1 MKPKKI
7 NVRIEDV
14 LQELKEVFER
24 EDVSMCTH
32 LSHILSEYKEI
43 SDVTDKEFLFLIQKY
58 KCMLELDENIE
69 GRIIDE
75 TWDYTATDDAWGIDD
90 EEF

>member
-1 MKPKKI
+1 MKPKK
-7 NVRIEDV
+7 NNQIEEI
-14 LQELKEVFER
+14 LQELKEIFSR

-43 SDVTDKEFLFLIQKY
+43 SDVTNKEFLFLIQKY
-58 KCMLELDENIE
+58 KCLLELDENI
-69 GRIIDE
+69 DSVHTD
-75 TWDYTATDDAWGIDD
+75 TWEYTDGDDGWGVDD